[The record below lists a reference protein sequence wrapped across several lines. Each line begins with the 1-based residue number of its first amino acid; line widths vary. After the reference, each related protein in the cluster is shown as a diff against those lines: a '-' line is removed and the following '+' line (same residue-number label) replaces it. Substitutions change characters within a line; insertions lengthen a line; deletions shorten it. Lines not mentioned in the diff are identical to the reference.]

1 MIDDDADLLA
11 AQAQGLEIEGF
22 SVRAFS
28 SGEQALRHLAADFD
42 GVVLSDV
49 RMPHMD
55 GLKLFEHI
63 RAIDADIPVIL
74 LTGHGDVLMAVQA
87 LKAGAYDFMTK
98 PFPMDELVASL
109 RRALQNRRL
118 VLENRQLRRAH
129 ADAAHARMALLGD
142 SPAMVALRQT
152 LAQIADAEV
161 DVLVTGETGA
171 GKKTI
176 ARAIH
181 KLSARRGR
189 PLVQVHCASL
199 PEASFHVDLFG
210 AEAGSRTGG
219 YGGPA
224 RRAVGKVE
232 KAHRGTLLLDEV
244 DGLSLPQQARLLEMM
259 EAGEIWPL
267 GAEEPRPVDV
277 RVVATSRTDLAAL
290 SRSGEFRAD
299 LYYRL
304 SGITLQAPPLSAR
317 PGDIRLLFQHFLV
330 GACARL
336 NRPIPTLSTAML
348 AALQSHDWPGNV
360 RELEQRAERYAL
372 GLDEPVV
379 ADADDGGGQSLSD
392 RVAAFEADTIRQA
405 LQAHRGSAK
414 AAIEALKVPRKTF
427 YEKLAKHRIA
437 IADYR

>member
-1 MIDDDADLLA
+1 VNAPRPAHQGLIVMIDDDADLLA

-171 GKKTI
+171 VARWCRSI
-176 ARAIH
+176 APRCPRPAFTSTC
-181 KLSARRGR
+181 LAPRRG
-189 PLVQVHCASL
+189 V
-199 PEASFHVDLFG
+199 
-210 AEAGSRTGG
+210 
-219 YGGPA
+219 GPAAMAA
-224 RRAVGKVE
+224 RRAALWARWRRPIA
-232 KAHRGTLLLDEV
+232 AHSSSMRWTACPCP
-244 DGLSLPQQARLLEMM
+244 S
-259 EAGEIWPL
+259 
-267 GAEEPRPVDV
+267 
-277 RVVATSRTDLAAL
+277 
-290 SRSGEFRAD
+290 
-299 LYYRL
+299 
-304 SGITLQAPPLSAR
+304 R
-317 PGDIRLLFQHFLV
+317 PGSWR
-330 GACARL
+330 
-336 NRPIPTLSTAML
+336 
-348 AALQSHDWPGNV
+348 
-360 RELEQRAERYAL
+360 
-372 GLDEPVV
+372 
-379 ADADDGGGQSLSD
+379 
-392 RVAAFEADTIRQA
+392 
-405 LQAHRGSAK
+405 
-414 AAIEALKVPRKTF
+414 
-427 YEKLAKHRIA
+427 
-437 IADYR
+437 